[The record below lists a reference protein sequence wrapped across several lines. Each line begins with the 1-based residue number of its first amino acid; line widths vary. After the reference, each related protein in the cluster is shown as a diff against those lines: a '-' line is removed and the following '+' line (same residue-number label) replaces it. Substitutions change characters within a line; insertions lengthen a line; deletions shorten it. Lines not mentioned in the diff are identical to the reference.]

1 MILWCAKR
9 PAVVWAAAV
18 MIVLAGIVSFTR
30 LPLATMTQVVMPRL
44 FVQATWPGASAELV
58 EMYIT
63 SPLEELVQGVRGVRK
78 VTSESSDR
86 TGARIDVH
94 LDPKADVQMARL
106 GILERVELLRRE
118 LPPGVGAIRVSN
130 YVPPELNEQPLLTY
144 TLSGPYT
151 PGSLSRI
158 IEEQVTPRLN
168 AIPGV
173 SGADAPGGATTGI
186 SVSYDPIRLRQ
197 LGIPPERLS
206 QALAGSRMVRA
217 MGEQHHGNYRIP
229 VVLRDQ
235 PSDYRDLEELPV
247 LGPGG
252 RVFRLGDLA
261 AVRLEEDTRGAFFRF
276 NGVPAVTLR
285 ISRHPGA
292 DAIKTAAVVRDEV
305 AQLRRL
311 LPPGIAFH
319 LQADESINLSNQ
331 LNDLY
336 RRGAIAFVSVIFVL
350 GVTLRNR
357 KSVGLVMVS
366 AAVAISGTAL
376 GLYLLEIPANLLTLA
391 GLGMGIGIL
400 VQNGL
405 VVVERL
411 RHAPDTVEGRAGA
424 GARIMPAVIGATL
437 TTAIVLFPFL
447 YLQGNTRAAF
457 VPFAAAFALA
467 LGWSVIASVVMLP
480 ALGAGHGMAS
490 RGWPWLHRLYTRMA
504 MRVIRWRWPVIG
516 LATGLL
522 VLVAWGFTKKVPRS
536 SFGNWWG
543 QRTTLS
549 VNLSFPRGSEPGGVD
564 RGIAEF
570 EQIAVSRPGVAHVQA
585 SGSTDRG
592 QLTVTFEDEAG
603 LTALPLIMQEEM
615 TQRAIVVGGARVSV
629 WGQGPGFSSG
639 GGSAGS
645 SFRIKLMG
653 FSYKGLEELALDVQ
667 RRLELIPRVHSVN
680 INAPTGGFGF
690 GGERAMFVTLEPDRD
705 AMARYGITSQQ
716 LAAAINREVS
726 GAAGGTRIEIDGE
739 EVLVTLKVAGSRE
752 RALDDL
758 RNAIVPTETR
768 APVRIRDIAVV
779 GEREGLASINREEQQ
794 YIRVVAYDF
803 RGPPRLAQ
811 RTHTGFMES
820 VQVPPGYSISEQ
832 VYSWAVDD
840 SQKGLWLV
848 FTIGVI
854 LVILAVAAVFDSA
867 WASAMV
873 LLSLPLALAGVGG
886 IFWATKTAFS
896 REAAVGVILVVGLA
910 VNQSILLVDGALAR
924 RRRRLEEVG
933 GGLLRQLRR
942 LTPLDVLFAARD
954 RSGMIVLVTFTTLAS
969 LIPLAIGT
977 SPTSLFGSIA
987 LATSG
992 GTVAGTLAALFIM
1005 PAVLAAG
1012 HRGGGRR
1019 RGPRGGSKAPGWW
1032 TRWRTRR
1039 AEKKAARAATE
1050 APVVAME
1057 RGAL

>member
-1 MILWCAKR
+1 MILWCARR
-9 PAVVWAAAV
+9 PAVVWAAVV

-44 FVQATWPGASAELV
+44 FVQAAWPGASAELV

-63 SPLEELVQGVRGVRK
+63 SPLEELVQGVRGVRR

-86 TGARIDVH
+86 SGAQIQVH
-94 LDPKADVQMARL
+94 LDPKADVQMVRL
-106 GILERVELLRRE
+106 GILERVEILSRE
-118 LPPGVGAIRVSN
+118 LPPGVSPVRVTN
-130 YVPPELNEQPLLTY
+130 WVPPELSERPLLTY

-151 PGSLSRI
+151 PGALRKI
-158 IEEQVTPRLN
+158 VEEQVTPRIS

-173 SGADAPGGATTGI
+173 AGVDVSGGAETGI
-186 SVSYDPIRLRQ
+186 AVSYDPVRLRQ
-197 LGIPPERLS
+197 LNIPPERLT

-217 MGEQHHGNYRIP
+217 LGEQREGDHQIP

-235 PSDYRDLEELPV
+235 PADHRDLEDLPV
-247 LGPGG
+247 AGPGG
-252 RVFRLGDLA
+252 RIFRLGELA
-261 AVRLEEDTRGAFFRF
+261 AVRLEEDTRGMFFRF
-276 NGVPAVTLR
+276 NGVPAATMR
-285 ISRHPGA
+285 ITRNPGA
-292 DAIKTAAVVRDEV
+292 DAIKTAAVVRSDMDR
-305 AQLRRL
+305 LRRT
-311 LPPGIAFH
+311 LPPGVQFH
-319 LQADESINLSNQ
+319 MQADESVGLSTQ

-336 RRGAIAFVSVIFVL
+336 RRGAIAFTAVIFVL

-411 RHAPDTVEGRAGA
+411 RHAPDTVEGRAAA

-457 VPFAAAFALA
+457 VPFASAFALA
-467 LGWSVIASVVMLP
+467 LFWSVFASVVMLP
-480 ALGAGHGMAS
+480 ALSAGHGMAS
-490 RGWPWLHRLYTRMA
+490 RGWPWMHRLYTRIA
-504 MRVIRWRWPVIG
+504 MRVIRWRWAVITVAAG
-516 LATGLL
+516 LV
-522 VLVAWGFTKKVPRS
+522 VLVGWGFQKKVPRS

-543 QRTTLS
+543 QQTTLT
-549 VNLSFPRGSEPGGVD
+549 VTLSFPRGSEPTGVD

-570 EQIAVSRPGVAHVQA
+570 ERIAVGRTGVAHVQA
-585 SGSTDRG
+585 QGTLDNGRM
-592 QLTVTFEDEAG
+592 TVTFEDEAG
-603 LTALPLIMQEEM
+603 LTSLPLVMQEEM

-639 GGSAGS
+639 GGGAS
-645 SFRIKLMG
+645 SNFRMKLMG
-653 FSYKGLEELALDVQ
+653 FSYKGLEDLAIDIQ
-667 RRLELIPRVHSVN
+667 RRLELIPRVQDVN
-680 INAPTGGFGF
+680 INAGTGWGA
-690 GGERAMFVTLEPDRD
+690 ERAMFVTLEPDRD
-705 AMARYGITSQQ
+705 AMARYGVTSQM
-716 LAAAINREVS
+716 LASAISREVR
-726 GAAGGTRIEIDGE
+726 GATGGTRLEIDGE
-739 EVLVTLKVAGSRE
+739 EVLVTLKVAGSQE

-758 RNAIVPTETR
+758 RNSVIPTPTGT
-768 APVRIRDIAVV
+768 PVRIRDVAVV
-779 GEREGLASINREEQQ
+779 GEREGLASISREDQQ
-794 YIRVVAYDF
+794 YVRIVAYDF

-811 RTHTGFMES
+811 RTHQGFMES
-820 VQVPPGYSISEQ
+820 ISMPPGYSVSEQ
-832 VYSWAVDD
+832 VFSFSVDD

-848 FTIGVI
+848 FAIGVI
-854 LVILAVAAVFDSA
+854 LVILAVAAVFDST

-873 LLSLPLALAGVGG
+873 LLSLPLALAGVGAT
-886 IFWATKTAFS
+886 FWITKTAFS

-910 VNQSILLVDGALAR
+910 VNQSILLVDGALQR
-924 RRRRLEEVG
+924 RRRRSQQD
-933 GGLLRQLRR
+933 GGLLRQLKR

-969 LIPLAIGT
+969 LIPLAVGT

-992 GTVAGTLAALFIM
+992 GTVAGTIAALFVM
-1005 PAVLAAG
+1005 PAILAAG
-1012 HRGGGRR
+1012 HRAGGR
-1019 RGPRGGSKAPGWW
+1019 RGPRRGAKAPGWW
-1032 TRWRTRR
+1032 ARWRQRR
-1039 AEKKAARAATE
+1039 AERKAAREAAE
-1050 APVVAME
+1050 SPAVAME
-1057 RGAL
+1057 GGTGGR